1 MRIKESELTP
11 LNEMIARLEKYVNM
25 DSPSGEGECINK
37 MNREL
42 QKEFEAA
49 GCRVT
54 RHERKGGDLLE
65 CRIGNGE
72 KQVLLI
78 GHMDTVF
85 PTGTV
90 QKRPFSIKDGKMYGP
105 GVLDMKSGVLMI
117 LDIMK
122 YFNGKLPEDW
132 SLCALLN
139 ADEEIGSHESM
150 DKIMELAKQ
159 SVACFC
165 MEPSKPGFVT
175 VARKGLATFKIRTY
189 GKEAHSG
196 VNYLIGASAIQEV
209 ARIINDLYKLR
220 DDEKAISVNIGTIEG
235 GSGGGK
241 GKTNIVAGHAEIGGE
256 FRCYDVDLLDS
267 LIEKLKEICAVP
279 SVEGTRIELD
289 VIAKRPP
296 MKQDE
301 NSKKLLE
308 AGQPIACELGLEM
321 VGRTHGGGSDGS
333 YAASVGTPVIDGFG
347 AEGEFSHSSDEYV
360 RIDTLVARTML
371 CAELLWKIIEGE
383 VL

>member
-1 MRIKESELTP
+1 MRVKESELTP

-25 DSPSGEGECINK
+25 DTPSREGEYINK
-37 MNREL
+37 MSREL

-49 GCRVT
+49 GCSVV
-54 RHERKGGDLLE
+54 RHERSGGDILE
-65 CRIGNGE
+65 CRLGKGE
-72 KQVLLI
+72 KQVLLL

-85 PTGTV
+85 PLGTV
-90 QKRPFSIKDGKMYGP
+90 QKRPFSIKDNKMYGP

-132 SLCALLN
+132 TLCALLN
-139 ADEEIGSHESM
+139 ADEEIGSNESC

-165 MEPSKPGFVT
+165 MEPSIPGYVT
-175 VARKGLATFKIRTY
+175 VARKGIASFRVKTF

-196 VNYLIGASAIQEV
+196 VNYLIGASAIQEM

-220 DDEKAISVNIGTIEG
+220 DDERSISINIGTLEA

-256 FRCYDVDLLDS
+256 FRCYDVALMAEVL
-267 LIEKLKEICAVP
+267 EKLKEICSKP
-279 SVEGTRIELD
+279 SVEGTRIELGA
-289 VIAKRPP
+289 IKQRPP
-296 MKQDE
+296 MTQDE
-301 NSKKLLE
+301 KSKKLLE
-308 AGQPIACELGLEM
+308 AGQLIAAELGIEM
-321 VGRTHGGGSDGS
+321 AGRAHGGGSDGS
-333 YAASVGTPVIDGFG
+333 YASSAGAPVIDGFG
-347 AEGEFSHSSDEYV
+347 AEGEFSHSADEYV
-360 RIDTLVARTML
+360 KIDTLVPRTML